1 MARRS
6 SDWAIKLLAL
16 SIGFIGFVSFLGGLA
31 VFVSGPAG
39 DPLGGPVYGGIVA
52 VTGFLLLPAAVGIW
66 RLDAWGWWLAIVC
79 SLVSA
84 VAILGLGPNKV
95 GVVLEV
101 AVLGFLVLL
110 KDDFRIGRSKVEG
123 RRGNR
128 GGGAKKGKGGR
139 TSRSD
144 RRSKD

>member
-16 SIGFIGFVSFLGGLA
+16 SIGFIGFVSFLGGFA

-101 AVLGFLVLL
+101 VVLGFLVLL

-128 GGGAKKGKGGR
+128 GGGARKKKGTR